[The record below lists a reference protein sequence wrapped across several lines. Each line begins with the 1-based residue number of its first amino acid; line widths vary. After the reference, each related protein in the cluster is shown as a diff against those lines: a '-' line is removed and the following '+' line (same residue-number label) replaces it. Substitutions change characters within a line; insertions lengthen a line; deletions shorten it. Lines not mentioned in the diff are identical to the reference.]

1 VLREAN
7 FKFTFVGKLDTDK
20 RFLFYWSPRLLP
32 VIYRLL
38 IVSQNA
44 AKNCRYCFFTQSSVL
59 PQIMH
64 AKMPLM
70 FAKILKNQCLKLF
83 CRDIGLGWLD

>member
-44 AKNCRYCFFTQSSVL
+44 AKNCRYRFFTQSSVL
-59 PQIMH
+59 PQIMSH
-64 AKMPLM
+64 AC
-70 FAKILKNQCLKLF
+70 KNAINVCKNFEKSVLEIVL
-83 CRDIGLGWLD
+83 